1 MNYRK
6 EKTDAGYVQIYNFEA
21 GSAQE
26 AIDAIEALL
35 DQNIVAL
42 CIDVRGNAGGLA
54 SETEKLL
61 NYLLP
66 SGVVFYTTDRQ
77 GNEVAAESDGMC
89 IQLPMVVLI
98 NGETYAEAEVF
109 AAAMQEYQW
118 ATLFGETTTG
128 STRDQETIELSDG
141 SAIRLSTKS
150 YLTPNHVDISA
161 NGGVVPEM
169 IIYNSDPS
177 TAGTTLGTTG
187 GAQGT
192 ASTSNDEQLMAALT
206 FLSKTGT

>member
-1 MNYRK
+1 M
-6 EKTDAGYVQIYNFEA
+6 
-21 GSAQE
+21 
-26 AIDAIEALL
+26 
-35 DQNIVAL
+35 AL
-42 CIDVRGNAGGLA
+42 CIDVSGNAGGLA

-150 YLTPNHVDISA
+150 YLTPNHVDISTS
-161 NGGVVPEM
+161 GGVVPEM